1 MPEKEYFAK
10 NMKRFR
16 ELNHLTQ
23 FEAGED
29 MGLSK
34 DTISKIERELTKPK
48 METVQKAA
56 AYMGITVSDL
66 LTDWNETNYEVP
78 IIR

>member
-16 ELNHLTQ
+16 EVNNLTQ

-34 DTISKIERELTKPK
+34 DTISKIEREKTKPNV
-48 METVQKAA
+48 ETAQKAA
-56 AYMGITVSDL
+56 AFMGITVSEL
-66 LTDWNETNYEVP
+66 LTDWDESGFEVP
-78 IIR
+78 KIK